1 MNNLL
6 LGIDIGTSGTK
17 ALLIDD
23 DGRVIGSS
31 TVEYPL
37 YTPFPSWSEQEPED
51 WWRATKEAVLSVIN
65 KTGVSPKLIK
75 GIGLSGQMHGSVFLD
90 EKGNVIRRAILWND
104 QRTAK
109 QCDEIVERVGGVKR
123 LLELTLNLALTG
135 FTAPKILWLREN
147 EPENYFKV
155 HKVLLPKDYVR
166 FRLTGEYAS
175 DVSDS
180 SGTLLFDVKN
190 RKWSKEMLNLLE
202 IPEEW
207 MPKVYESPEITGT
220 LLPSIAEELG
230 LPSGIPVVGGGG
242 DNASQA
248 VGSGIV
254 KNGILFVSLG
264 TSGVIFAHLD
274 TPEGDPEGR
283 LHTFCHA
290 VPGKWHTMGVMLSA
304 GGSFRWFR
312 DSFGDVEIELSKWTG
327 RDPYEFLTM
336 EAENVPPGSE
346 GLIFLPYLTGERTPH
361 ADPLAKGVFAG
372 ISLRHK
378 KPYFVRSVLEGVAF
392 GLRDSLEL
400 MKNLGIEMKE
410 IRAIAGGARS
420 KLWRQILAD
429 VFNTPITTINVT
441 EGAAYGAALLAGV
454 GVGVYKSVEEACD
467 RVVKVMSLEEP
478 NTERAKMYEEM
489 YGLYRELYP
498 LLKEYY
504 RKLSNFIDKYYSN
517 NKK

>member
-1 MNNLL
+1 VEKVL
-6 LGIDIGTSGTK
+6 LGIDVGTSGTK
-17 ALLIDD
+17 ALLIDEE
-23 DGRVIGSS
+23 GKVLGSS
-31 TVEYPL
+31 TFEYPL
-37 YTPFPSWSEQEPED
+37 YTPFPSWSEQEPDD
-51 WWRATKEAVLSVIN
+51 WWKATKDAIISLLN
-65 KTGVSPKLIK
+65 KTGVSPKEIK

-90 EKGNVIRRAILWND
+90 SKGNVIRRAILWND

-109 QCDEIVERVGGVKR
+109 QCDEIVERVGGVKK

-147 EPENYFKV
+147 EPENYSKV
-155 HKVLLPKDYVR
+155 AKVLLPKDYVR

-175 DVSDS
+175 EVSDA
-180 SGTLLFDVKN
+180 SGTLLFDVKK
-190 RKWSKEMLNLLE
+190 RTWSKEMLSFLD
-202 IPEEW
+202 IPEDW
-207 MPKVYESPEITGT
+207 MPKVYESPQITGT
-220 LLPSIAEELG
+220 LLPKVAEELG
-230 LPSGIPVVGGGG
+230 LPAGIPVVGGGG
-242 DNASQA
+242 DNAAQA

-254 KNGILFVSLG
+254 KSGVLFVSLG

-312 DSFGDVEIELSKWTG
+312 DSFGEIEIELSKWTG
-327 RDPYEFLTM
+327 KDPYEFLTM
-336 EAENVPPGSE
+336 EAGNVPAGSE

-361 ADPLAKGVFAG
+361 ADPMAKGVFAG
-372 ISLRHK
+372 ISLRHN

-400 MKNLGIEMKE
+400 MKALGIDIKE

-420 KLWRQILAD
+420 PLWRQILAD

-454 GVGVYKSVEEACD
+454 GVGVYKSVEDACD
-467 RVVKVMSLEEP
+467 KVVKVVSREEP
-478 NTERAKMYEEM
+478 DIKRAQLYEEL

-498 LLKEYY
+498 IMKEYY
-504 RKLSNFIDKYYSN
+504 RKLHNFVEKYYSN
-517 NKK
+517 KK